1 MGFPVSSF
9 SENFW
14 DGVYCLMGS
23 DPESSTA
30 LYNTSHT
37 ACSFAILLVIGY
49 VVSTALVLQCVD
61 NVLASSGKVLGR
73 SMTGA
78 VLMSFL
84 AAIIYSVN
92 SSDVIQNASFGWA
105 DFVAITVL
113 LIGME
118 VFGRDPE
125 PDSELV
131 TNYSGGGGGGRV

>member
-14 DGVYCLMGS
+14 DGVYCLLGS
-23 DPESSTA
+23 NPDSSTA
-30 LYNTSHT
+30 LYDTSHT
-37 ACSFAILLVIGY
+37 SCSYAIWLLVGY
-49 VVSTALVLQCVD
+49 VISTALVLQCVD
-61 NVLASSGKVLGR
+61 NVLVSSGRVLGR
-73 SMTGA
+73 SMAGA

-92 SSDVIQNASFGWA
+92 SSDMIQNATFGWA
-105 DFVAITVL
+105 DITAIVVL

-125 PDSELV
+125 PESELI
-131 TNYSGGGGGGRV
+131 TNYSGGGSRA